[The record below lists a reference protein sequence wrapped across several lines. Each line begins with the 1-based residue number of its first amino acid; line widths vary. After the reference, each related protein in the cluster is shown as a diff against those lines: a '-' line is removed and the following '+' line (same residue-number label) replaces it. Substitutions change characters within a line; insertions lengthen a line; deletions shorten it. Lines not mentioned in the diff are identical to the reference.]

1 MISSQMDN
9 PFAIGDLVH
18 IPQGV
23 VLYDPISSNKPQK
36 PMKINDRPIVG
47 LVMSKLLHHYTIM
60 IGEEEYL
67 ISKEDITLVS
77 RKAMR

>member
-1 MISSQMDN
+1 MINSQMDN

-23 VLYDPISSNKPQK
+23 VLYDTISTNKPAK

-47 LVMSKLLHHYTIM
+47 LVMNKFVHHYTIM
-60 IGEEEYL
+60 IGEEEFL
-67 ISKEDITLVS
+67 VSKEDITLVS
-77 RKAMR
+77 RKAIR

>member
-1 MISSQMDN
+1 MINSQMDN
-9 PFAIGDLVH
+9 PFTIGDLVH

-23 VLYDPISSNKPQK
+23 VLYDPISADKPSK

-47 LVMSKLLHHYTIM
+47 LVMSKYLHHYTIM